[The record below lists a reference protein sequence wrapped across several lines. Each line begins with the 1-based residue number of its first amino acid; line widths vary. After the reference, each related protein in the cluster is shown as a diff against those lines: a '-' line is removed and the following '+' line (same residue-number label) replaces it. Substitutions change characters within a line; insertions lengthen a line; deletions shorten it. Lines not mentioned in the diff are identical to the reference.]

1 MEEFGDVAENCES
14 LKKSKKWGKTSIM
27 GIKSGSVEVI
37 KCFKRGIC
45 FGWCITR
52 IFSFFSSLSLPN
64 REKQP
69 QKKVNIFI
77 DIKNDKINKK

>member
-14 LKKSKKWGKTSIM
+14 LKKSKKGGKTSIM

-45 FGWCITR
+45 FG
-52 IFSFFSSLSLPN
+52 
-64 REKQP
+64 
-69 QKKVNIFI
+69 
-77 DIKNDKINKK
+77 